1 MVTALIWTHGSS
13 VQVQNPED
21 EAELT
26 ITRWGFG
33 VELSLAPQ
41 ANPDINK
48 VYPLTFA
55 ISTPEYLANEDLNLF
70 GVQLHFDTFWHGKL
84 QSVGSSGEIRR
95 IDVFNGLANVATF
108 TDILEGTTRQEYG
121 LGPSKVVDPVA
132 ITLSYR
138 FNPEDRGA
146 LLIIGVGAYFRYRP
160 D

>member
-21 EAELT
+21 EVELT

-41 ANPDINK
+41 ANPDIHK

-55 ISTPEYLANEDLNLF
+55 ISTPSLLGSEELNLF
-70 GVQLHFDTFWHGKL
+70 GVRLNFDTFGHGKL

-95 IDVFNGLANVATF
+95 IDVYNGLVNVATF
-108 TDILEGTTRQEYG
+108 TDILEGTTTKKYP
-121 LGPSKVVDPVA
+121 LGPFRVQDPVA

-138 FNPEDRGA
+138 FNP
-146 LLIIGVGAYFRYRP
+146 
-160 D
+160 